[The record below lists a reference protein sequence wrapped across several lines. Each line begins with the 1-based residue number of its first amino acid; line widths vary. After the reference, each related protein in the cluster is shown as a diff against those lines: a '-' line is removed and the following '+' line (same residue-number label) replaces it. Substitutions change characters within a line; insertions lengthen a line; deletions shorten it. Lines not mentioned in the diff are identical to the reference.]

1 LADGPEK
8 FGKYELQA
16 RIAAGGM
23 AEIYRARFSPAPGV
37 TKQVVIKR
45 ILPHYAANK
54 AFIQMFT
61 NEAKIA
67 IGLSH
72 GNIAQVFDFGEI
84 DGDWFLA
91 MELVDGQPLSKVMKR
106 ARTLE
111 IGVMPTPFAVL
122 IGIEMLRGLHYAHTR
137 IDEQGRP
144 LKIVHRDVSPQNI
157 LIAYEGQVKIV
168 DFGIAKARTAGRD
181 ETEAGAVKGKYAYF
195 APEQARAKEL
205 DARTD
210 IFAAG
215 IVLYEM
221 LCGQLPFQGKMIE
234 VLSKI
239 VRGEFPRPRELNPEI
254 TPALEKIMLTA
265 MAHEKADRYQT
276 AEDFQQALS
285 AYLYQNAPSF
295 APSGLGMFMGLLFEE
310 ELVAEGRP
318 IQLPRDFLD
327 QISLWKGAMP
337 AVPKA
342 SDLPSHETRS
352 GRSPDKKRKSA
363 VDSEVVQ
370 ESWTGAHFK
379 AVPRWVRPLLF
390 TAIPLLAAL
399 LTGIGVL
406 SYARWSTFSVQL
418 SSSPSNA
425 LVRVDG
431 LAETHTT
438 PVLLADLSASK
449 PHELEVTW
457 PGYYPGIRRVI
468 PRRGEVLSEFV
479 ELRPIPIDAPAEP
492 PVEAVVVDAGAVEAP
507 RPDPIAVEASYPIND
522 FTLHAKVHA
531 FLVPPSKAARLR
543 LNPKKSYRVWTEGKV
558 AFGGYLDPQ
567 FDECVYFLEAAPG
580 LKASETFGIIGPK
593 GTVVKNANAIYA
605 FLTDDKPADNTG
617 AIKLRVMD
625 VATHATSTV
634 LVDSKS
640 NALLPDSSGQ
650 FRLKGLE
657 PLETYELKVKE
668 GKRGARTLGDK
679 GGRVGKVLL
688 VQVPGLGH
696 VMQGKQMAND
706 ATRVIEVGKTVRFS
720 GTPWI
725 YLSFPDDGL
734 DDNDGTMQVEIT
746 ALPGGTNLLKGLLPR

>member
-1 LADGPEK
+1 
-8 FGKYELQA
+8 
-16 RIAAGGM
+16 M

-111 IGVMPTPFAVL
+111 VAVMPTPFAVL

-254 TPALEKIMLTA
+254 TPALEKIILTA

-285 AYLYQNAPSF
+285 AYLYQNAPTF
-295 APSGLGMFMGLLFEE
+295 APSGLAMFMGLLFEE

-318 IQLPRDFLD
+318 VQLPRDFLD
-327 QISLWKGAMP
+327 QVSLWKGAMP
-337 AVPKA
+337 AVPRPG
-342 SDLPSHETRS
+342 SGSGETRS
-352 GRSPDKKRKSA
+352 GRAPERKSKRSLQLEA
-363 VDSEVVQ
+363 EHGQ

-379 AVPRWVRPLLF
+379 AIPRWVRPLLF

-406 SYARWSTFSVQL
+406 TYARWSTFSLQL

-425 LVRVDG
+425 MVRVDG
-431 LAETHTT
+431 QAETHTT
-438 PVLLADLSASK
+438 PVLLTDLSAAR
-449 PHELEVTW
+449 PHEIEVTA
-457 PGYYPGIRRVI
+457 PGYYRGVRRII
-468 PRRGEVLSEFV
+468 PRRGEVISEFV
-479 ELRPIPIDAPAEP
+479 ELRLIPIDAPAEP
-492 PVEAVVVDAGAVEAP
+492 VDAGEAVTLEVKKPVPLPAPEVASEAT
-507 RPDPIAVEASYPIND
+507 YPVAE
-522 FTLHAKVHA
+522 FTVHAKHHA

-543 LNPKKSYRVWTEGKV
+543 LNPKKSYRVWTEGRISY
-558 AFGGYLDPQ
+558 GGYLDPNVE
-567 FDECVYFLEAAPG
+567 ECVYFLEAAPG
-580 LKASETFGIIGPK
+580 LTARETFGVVGPR
-593 GTVVKNANAIYA
+593 GTGVKNANAIYA
-605 FLTDDKPADNTG
+605 FISDDSPGDNTG
-617 AIKLRVMD
+617 ALKLRVMD
-625 VATHATSTV
+625 TASHATSTV
-634 LVDSKS
+634 LVDAKS
-640 NALLPDSSGQ
+640 NALPTDKKGQ
-650 FRLKGLE
+650 FKVKGFE
-657 PLETYELKVKE
+657 PLATYELKLKE
-668 GKRGARTLGDK
+668 GRHPAHTLGEK
-679 GGRVGKVLL
+679 GGRVSKVL
-688 VQVPGLGH
+688 VSQVPGLG
-696 VMQGKQMAND
+696 QLLEGKKA
-706 ATRVIEVGKTVRFS
+706 ATGSERVLEAGKTLRFT

-725 YLSFPDDGL
+725 TLAFPDDGF
-734 DDNDGTMQVEIT
+734 DDNDGTMEVELSAVAGIG
-746 ALPGGTNLLKGLLPR
+746 AVMKLLPR